1 MSSIIKLNSPAVLK
15 LFDDQGK
22 EFYVTLAMIKGR
34 TATIE
39 VGDERR
45 TVDLKEIEHR
55 WLGNY
60 TLLWRVPSNYRGDI
74 RPGMTGSDV
83 HWLDTQLA
91 IIQGRKARTGEV
103 LTYDAQLITQVKK
116 FQISEE
122 MVPDGIVGIQT
133 IIHLN
138 TAAGVKAPRLLQR
151 QGEI

>member
-1 MSSIIKLNSPAVLK
+1 MAFQALFKQWEIPYKNKGDVCQQAQAQGLRCMKGLGSLSSIMKLNSPAVLK

-22 EFYVTLAMIKGR
+22 EFYVTLTMIKGR

-74 RPGMTGSDV
+74 HPGMTGPDV
-83 HWLDTQLA
+83 HWLDSA
-91 IIQGRKARTGEV
+91 ACDHSG
-103 LTYDAQLITQVKK
+103 KK
-116 FQISEE
+116 GADRRSSY
-122 MVPDGIVGIQT
+122 
-133 IIHLN
+133 L
-138 TAAGVKAPRLLQR
+138 
-151 QGEI
+151 